1 MTTAT
6 NSLITA
12 PNQSVEDNGVRY
24 VYRRFGNPASAA
36 PPVLF
41 LAYFHASLD
50 SWDHTLI
57 DAIAAERE
65 VILFDNVG
73 VSGST
78 GTTPRSVTEMARGA
92 LAFADAL
99 GLSKVDLF
107 GFSLGGYVAQELTL
121 IRPQLVRR
129 IVLAGTAPEGGKDM
143 HGFTDEALAGA
154 TAENPTLETALSL
167 FFTDSEASRA
177 KGVGFLQRLAT
188 RTEDRDERIDQAAS
202 AAQLDAITTWGIP
215 DAGRLNRL
223 AGIRQP
229 TLVANG
235 DTDKLI
241 PTPNSYLLAE
251 HLPNATLKIYPDAG
265 HGFLFQYAED
275 FAAEVNKF
283 LS

>member
-1 MTTAT
+1 
-6 NSLITA
+6 
-12 PNQSVEDNGVRY
+12 VRY
-24 VYRRFGNPASAA
+24 VYRRFGKPVSAA
-36 PPVLF
+36 PPLLF

-50 SWDHTLI
+50 SWDHALI

-99 GLSKVDLF
+99 GLSEVDLF
-107 GFSLGGYVAQELTL
+107 GFSLGGYVAQEFTL

-129 IVLAGTAPEGGKDM
+129 IVLAGTGPEGGENM

-177 KGVGFLQRLAT
+177 KGMGFLQRLIK
-188 RTEDRDERIDQAAS
+188 RTEGRDDRIDQAAS

-265 HGFLFQYAED
+265 HGFLFQYTED
-275 FAAEVNKF
+275 FAVEVNKF